1 MSGVSPER
9 LFSAWLTSL
18 MEGKRGKD
26 FKTCMNYVRHSS
38 YSFDKKKYWL
48 MTYLE
53 LFFKMQHY
61 DFAYSCLAKNWVK
74 VYDKN
79 TQNQIKYLKECSD
92 SKLDLAFPLAM
103 EKIMQLRNSE
113 KPYFLYL
120 SSDLGTGEVRN
131 QFIVGLTILGRS

>member
-1 MSGVSPER
+1 
-9 LFSAWLTSL
+9 
-18 MEGKRGKD
+18 
-26 FKTCMNYVRHSS
+26 
-38 YSFDKKKYWL
+38 
-48 MTYLE
+48 
-53 LFFKMQHY
+53 MQHY

-120 SSDLGTGEVRN
+120 SSDLGTGGSKKSIYRWTNYSGKKLRCTDTRGKKLYQAFNKSRGFEYVDSWEK
-131 QFIVGLTILGRS
+131 FSDE